1 MIDDARPRR
10 LQDNQTTVNLD
21 QGVLIRG
28 GLEEKEKYHTYRKK
42 RIAKKIL
49 RGRGL
54 GSGGGRRWGGG
65 WGILGEGGNWG
76 RGGRLDVEE
85 E

>member
-65 WGILGEGGNWG
+65 GGYWVRVGIGGV
-76 RGGRLDVEE
+76 GGD
-85 E
+85 